1 MAFREGYLT
10 PAGTSPD
17 DLIRGLP
24 NIREMQLKERP
35 TRIAAMAGVESQN
48 RGVDK
53 CLILFARMARETG
66 LEPAA
71 SAVTG
76 RRSNQLSYSRGL
88 RNLARAGMRT

>member
-1 MAFREGYLT
+1 MAFRESYLT
-10 PAGTSPD
+10 PRGRVPT
-17 DLIRGLP
+17 IWIGGLP

-35 TRIAAMAGVESQN
+35 TRIAATAGVESQN

-76 RRSNQLSYSRGL
+76 RSQINPINTL
-88 RNLARAGMRT
+88 